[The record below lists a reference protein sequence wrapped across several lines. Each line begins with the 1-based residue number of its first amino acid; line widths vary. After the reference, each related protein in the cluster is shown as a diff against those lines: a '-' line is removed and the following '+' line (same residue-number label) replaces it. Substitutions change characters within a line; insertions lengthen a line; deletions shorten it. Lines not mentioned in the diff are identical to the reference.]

1 MRPTIL
7 TCSLGFFLASLMPAH
22 AYLDPGTGSM
32 ILQATIGAVAV
43 AFTTI
48 SVYWHKLKSFFV
60 GRSRPKDKNAPR

>member
-32 ILQATIGAVAV
+32 ILQATH
-43 AFTTI
+43 
-48 SVYWHKLKSFFV
+48 W
-60 GRSRPKDKNAPR
+60 RSCSRFHNDLGLLAQTQEFLRRSIAA